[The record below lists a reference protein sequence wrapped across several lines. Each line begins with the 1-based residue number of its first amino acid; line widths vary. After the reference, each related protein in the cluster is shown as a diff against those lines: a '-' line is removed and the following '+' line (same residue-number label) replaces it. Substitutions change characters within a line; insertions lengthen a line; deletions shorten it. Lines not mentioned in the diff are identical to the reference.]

1 MRKLLVPIDFSGN
14 SINALKQ
21 AFVVAE
27 QLEAKLYVVHAYIA
41 LKRADTMINVNKLL
55 KEEAERKLEKLMQ
68 SLEIPTGLSL
78 KTKAIKGKTVK
89 AVEKYAN
96 KIGADLIIVGAQGE
110 TNDPSVFLGPIAGG
124 LIKKTEI
131 PILVV
136 PNNYLIS
143 KLDRILFTL
152 KSLEVKQDDQLAPL
166 KLFSEKFHA
175 RIQLLQIQTPD
186 IKPGELVVGPRIKAL
201 NAPIDSIEASSIY
214 EGLTSYLE
222 ENHFDLVCVM
232 RRRRK
237 FLELLFTPDQTRK
250 TTFNSELPML
260 VLRGHW

>member
-27 QLEAKLYVVHAYIA
+27 RLEAKLYVVHAYRA

-55 KEEAERKLEKLMQ
+55 KEEAERKLEKLVE
-68 SLEIPTGLSL
+68 SLQNSTGISI
-78 KTKAIKGKTVK
+78 KTKTTKGKTVK
-89 AVEKYAN
+89 AVEKYAR

-110 TNDPSVFLGPIAGG
+110 TNDPTVFLGPIAGG

-131 PILVV
+131 PVLIIPNKYILTKV
-136 PNNYLIS
+136 
-143 KLDRILFTL
+143 DRILFTL
-152 KSLEVKQDDQLAPL
+152 KSLEVKQDDQLMPL
-166 KLFSEKFHA
+166 VKLSDKFGA
-175 RIQLLQIQTPD
+175 KIQLLQIQTPD
-186 IKPGELVVGPRIKAL
+186 IQPGDLVVGHRIKAL
-201 NAPIDSIEASSIY
+201 NAPIDSIEATTIY
-214 EGLTSYLE
+214 DGLKSYLE
-222 ENHFDLVCVM
+222 ENHFDLICVM

-237 FLELLFTPDQTRK
+237 FLELLLTPDQTRK
-250 TTFNSELPML
+250 TTFDSDLPML